1 MADEYHTSQA
11 NLRYNNNGERPD
23 EDTLEPETGERRA
36 QMQMQEQEQPR
47 HLLNDEM
54 SQDLN
59 YLSREAPLDGG
70 ESTFG
75 AYSQLGGSSLH
86 NLAESPTPLDQLAP
100 DNVDIQR
107 PPVQQAG

>member
-1 MADEYHTSQA
+1 MKNFNASNMADEYQSSQV
-11 NLRYNNNGERPD
+11 NL
-23 EDTLEPETGERRA
+23 A
-36 QMQMQEQEQPR
+36 QSAQQPR
-47 HLLNDEM
+47 HLVHDEM

-75 AYSQLGGSSLH
+75 AYSQLGGSTLH

-100 DNVDIQR
+100 DNVDIER

>member
-1 MADEYHTSQA
+1 MADEYQSSQV
-11 NLRYNNNGERPD
+11 NL
-23 EDTLEPETGERRA
+23 A
-36 QMQMQEQEQPR
+36 QPVQVEVNQPQQAR
-47 HLLNDEM
+47 HLIHDEM

-75 AYSQLGGSSLH
+75 AYSQLGGSTLQ

-100 DNVDIQR
+100 DNVDIER